1 MLIELYIFLSIY
13 YYLSIYDGLC
23 NNFSKEQS
31 FDQSIQ
37 PISIIYPALAKE
49 KINLYQRKKTR
60 IILRLTMSYLI
71 YRNHDFRNC
80 VENNDST
87 EKSFV

>member
-1 MLIELYIFLSIY
+1 MLIELYIFLSI

-71 YRNHDFRNC
+71 YRNHDFRKC

-87 EKSFV
+87 EKSLV